1 MKDAFLPL
9 FLDLKDR
16 ACLLV
21 GSGEEA
27 IRKGSLLLNAGACL
41 RLVSPEGMAHSW
53 PEDFQGRIRWCDTV
67 FHPHHL
73 DGIWLVVSTHLGRS
87 VNEMIRKEAENR
99 GIFVNVVD
107 QPEFCSAIW
116 PALISRPPV
125 SVAISTGGTGPA
137 LSGWLR
143 QRISERLPDD
153 LGEMAQW
160 FAHWRKMM
168 ASEFSSLEQRGDF
181 WKGLFSDGLLDRF
194 LSGDRVGA
202 EQMIRD
208 AAAIWRKKMSS

>member
-1 MKDAFLPL
+1 MNETFLPL

-21 GSGEEA
+21 GTGEEA
-27 IRKGSLLLNAGACL
+27 IRKGLLLLNAGACL
-41 RLVSPEGMAHSW
+41 RLVSPGDMVRSW
-53 PEDFQGRIRWCDTV
+53 PENLQTRIAWIDTA
-67 FHPHHL
+67 FHPQHL
-73 DGIWLVVSTHLGRS
+73 DGVWLVVSTHSDRS
-87 VNEMIRKEAENR
+87 VNAVIRKEAENR

-153 LGEMAQW
+153 LGEMARW
-160 FAHWRKMM
+160 FARWRKTM
-168 ASEFSSLEQRGDF
+168 APEFSTLEQRGHF
-181 WKGLFSDGLLDRF
+181 WKGLFSEGLLDRF
-194 LSGDRVGA
+194 LSGDRLGA

-208 AAAIWRKKMSS
+208 AAEKWRKK